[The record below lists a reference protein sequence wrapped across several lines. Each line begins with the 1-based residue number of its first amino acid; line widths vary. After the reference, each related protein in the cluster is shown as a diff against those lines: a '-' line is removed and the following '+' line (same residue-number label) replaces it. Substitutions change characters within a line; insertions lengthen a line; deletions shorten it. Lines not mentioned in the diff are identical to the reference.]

1 MDAKVIE
8 KGAEKPARAPHAA
21 AVPGR
26 SRPRSRRCTRCRST
40 EKAAAGAAYAGDVDT
55 GYVCADELGQPL
67 HPERYSDEFGRLC
80 AEAGLP
86 KCRLHDCRHST
97 NSLLEK
103 LGVPD
108 SVRARWFGHTV
119 AVNTGTYTHA
129 SAADLGVISDALGE
143 LFTADVSK
151 V

>member
-1 MDAKVIE
+1 V
-8 KGAEKPARAPHAA
+8 
-21 AVPGR
+21 
-26 SRPRSRRCTRCRST
+26 T
-40 EKAAAGAAYAGDVDT
+40 EKAAAGAAYAGDVED
-55 GYVCADELGQPL
+55 GYVAADELGQPL

-86 KCRLHDCRHST
+86 KCRLHDCRHSV
-97 NSLLEK
+97 NSLLEH

-108 SVRARWFGHTV
+108 SIRVRWFGHTV

-143 LFTADVSK
+143 LFKADVSK

>member
-1 MDAKVIE
+1 M
-8 KGAEKPARAPHAA
+8 R
-21 AVPGR
+21 
-26 SRPRSRRCTRCRST
+26 
-40 EKAAAGAAYAGDVDT
+40 
-55 GYVCADELGQPL
+55 Q
-67 HPERYSDEFGRLC
+67 
-80 AEAGLP
+80 AGLP

-119 AVNTGTYTHA
+119 AVNTGTYTHV

-143 LFTADVSK
+143 LFQGRCVKSVTKPVLPGHLRTRDNWMSRALACGNVGGLTTELCDLRLRCSV
-151 V
+151 VACFPG